1 MTAFIVIA
9 VIVLIFAFFLNV
21 KIRAE
26 IKYLGGEFDFKVKY
40 LWFTIFPFKKRKEK
54 KSKVKKKKSK
64 QKNKSEAVTS
74 ELKQETEEQTEK
86 GDENQISESG
96 KQESTETKAEKQM
109 LSDKI
114 DKLKDI
120 IEKVKLIW
128 SFSQKHL
135 KHIFKRIYLENLM
148 IDFIIADEDA
158 YAAAMNYGKV
168 NAAVYN
174 LLNAVR
180 MLFPVSVK
188 TVDIACDFEKKESVY
203 DVELNIIIRPATVF
217 SAAFGILFGLLKN
230 IKKIIGKS
238 NEQPEPEKAVSV

>member
-135 KHIFKRIYLENLM
+135 KRIFKRIYLENLM
-148 IDFIIADEDA
+148 IDFLIADEDA

-174 LLNAVR
+174 LLNIVR
-180 MLFPVSVK
+180 MLFPVSIK

-203 DVELNIIIRPATVF
+203 DVELNIIIRPVTVF
-217 SAAFGILFGLLKN
+217 SSAFGIIFGLLKN
-230 IKKIIGKS
+230 IKKLTGKS
-238 NEQPEPEKAVSV
+238 NEQSESEKAVSV